1 MSFNRGTATLQN
13 VVIADPNSGFSAYTN
28 TNPQPVVSRLQGFTD
43 VALNTSNKNI
53 LVNADGKLQVDV
65 CLGQSSGG
73 GGGDATLAEQQ
84 TQTTKLTEIDTVLD
98 TINSGLI
105 AGTQKIQ
112 VLGNTQGDGSGT
124 SEHLHTDG
132 NGNLNTQVI
141 NTISTN
147 AFRTVIGSGATN
159 SHALVD
165 TDGHVQVD
173 IVGNSSGVGDATLAE
188 QQTQTTKLTEIDTV
202 LDSLDGKVTACNT
215 GAVTVASS
223 ALPTGASTL
232 SEQQTQTTKLTSL
245 DGKVTACD
253 TGSVTVASSVLPT
266 GASTLAEQQTQ
277 TTKLTEIDTVL
288 DSLDGKVTAC
298 NTGAVTV
305 ASSALPTGAS
315 SETTLL
321 LAEAHLG
328 NIDTQTSSI
337 QSNVATS
344 SNQTNGTQEARCM
357 GNNSG
362 SQVQIQVDALGV
374 VATSGSGGGGAGSNT
389 YTPQTISVV
398 PSGVQFNPQITNG
411 VGIDL
416 TNAKGV
422 IITASATSSS
432 DLQSDVTMNIE
443 FDTALGTV
451 GGTYAF
457 GTPVGGSAEGFSPM
471 QNINFASTGTD
482 TAILQAG
489 DTGTYDSG
497 GGSTPIKLLS
507 RFCRVTFLH
516 ADSTGLQN
524 TYSVTANFTIIP
536 L

>member
-13 VVIADPNSGFSAYTN
+13 VVITDPNSGFSAYTN
-28 TNPQPVVSRLQGFTD
+28 ANPQPVVSRLQGFTD

-53 LVNADGKLQVDV
+53 LVDANGKLQVDV

-98 TINSGLI
+98 TINSGLV

-112 VLGNTQGDGSGT
+112 VLGNTAGDGSGT

-147 AFRTVIGSGATN
+147 AFRTVIGDGATN

-165 TDGHVQVD
+165 SAGHVQVD

-232 SEQQTQTTKLTSL
+232 AEQQTQTTKLTSL

-253 TGSVTVASSVLPT
+253 TGSVTVASSALPT
-266 GASTLAEQQTQ
+266 GASTEA
-277 TTKLTEIDTVL
+277 
-288 DSLDGKVTAC
+288 
-298 NTGAVTV
+298 
-305 ASSALPTGAS
+305 
-315 SETTLL
+315 TLL

-344 SNQTNGTQEARCM
+344 SNQTNGDQLARCM

-362 SQVQIQVDALGV
+362 SQVQIQVDANGV

-411 VGIDL
+411 VGVDL

-432 DLQSDVTMNIE
+432 NLQSDVTMNIE
-443 FDTALGTV
+443 FDTAVGTV

-457 GTPVGGSAEGFSPM
+457 GTPIGGSSEGFAPT
-471 QNINFASTGTD
+471 QDINFGNTGTD
-482 TAILQAG
+482 IAVIQAG

-497 GGSTPIKLLS
+497 GGSTPVRFLG

-516 ADSTGLQN
+516 SDTTGLQN

>member
-13 VVIADPNSGFSAYTN
+13 VIITDPNSGFSPYTN
-28 TNPQPVVSRLQGFTD
+28 ANPQPTVSRLQGFTD

-73 GGGDATLAEQQ
+73 GG
-84 TQTTKLTEIDTVLD
+84 
-98 TINSGLI
+98 
-105 AGTQKIQ
+105 
-112 VLGNTQGDGSGT
+112 
-124 SEHLHTDG
+124 
-132 NGNLNTQVI
+132 
-141 NTISTN
+141 
-147 AFRTVIGSGATN
+147 
-159 SHALVD
+159 
-165 TDGHVQVD
+165 
-173 IVGNSSGVGDATLAE
+173 GDATLAE

-277 TTKLTEIDTVL
+277 STKLTEIDTVLDSLDGKVTACDTGAVTVASSALPTGASTLAEQQTQTTKLTSLDGKVTACDTGSVTVASSVLPTGASTLAEQQTQTTKLTEIDTVL

-298 NTGAVTV
+298 DTGAVTV

-315 SETTLL
+315 TEATLL

-344 SNQTNGTQEARCM
+344 ANQTNGLQEARCM

-362 SQVQIQVDALGV
+362 SQVQIQVDANGV
-374 VATSGSGGGGAGSNT
+374 VATSGSGGGAGSNT
-389 YTPQTISVV
+389 YTPQSISVV

-411 VGIDL
+411 VGVDL

-422 IITASATSSS
+422 VITASATSSA
-432 DLQSDVTMNIE
+432 DLQSDVTMSIE

-457 GTPVGGSAEGFSPM
+457 GTPIGLSAQGFLPAQDVGFS
-471 QNINFASTGTD
+471 NTGTD
-482 TAILQAG
+482 IAIIQAG
-489 DTGTYDSG
+489 DTGTHPS
-497 GGSTPIKLLS
+497 STPVTFLG
-507 RFCRVTFLH
+507 RFCRVAFLH
-516 ADSTGLQN
+516 SDTTGLQN
-524 TYSVTANFTIIP
+524 TYSITANFTIIP

>member
-13 VVIADPNSGFSAYTN
+13 VVITDPNSGFSAYTN

-53 LVNADGKLQVDV
+53 LVDANGKLQVDV

-73 GGGDATLAEQQ
+73 GG
-84 TQTTKLTEIDTVLD
+84 
-98 TINSGLI
+98 
-105 AGTQKIQ
+105 
-112 VLGNTQGDGSGT
+112 
-124 SEHLHTDG
+124 
-132 NGNLNTQVI
+132 
-141 NTISTN
+141 
-147 AFRTVIGSGATN
+147 
-159 SHALVD
+159 
-165 TDGHVQVD
+165 
-173 IVGNSSGVGDATLAE
+173 GDATLAE

-277 TTKLTEIDTVL
+277 STKLTEIDTVL

-298 NTGAVTV
+298 DTGAVTV

-315 SETTLL
+315 TLAEQQTQTTKLNSLDGKVTACDTGSVTVASSVLPFGASTEATLL

-344 SNQTNGTQEARCM
+344 ANQTNGLQEARCM

-362 SQVQIQVDALGV
+362 SQVQIQVDANGV
-374 VATSGSGGGGAGSNT
+374 VATSGSGGGAGSNT
-389 YTPQTISVV
+389 YTPQTISVI
-398 PSGVQFNPQITNG
+398 PSGVQFNPQVTNG
-411 VGIDL
+411 AGVDL

-422 IITASATSSS
+422 IITAEATSSAN
-432 DLQSDVTMNIE
+432 LQSDVTMNIE
-443 FDTALGTV
+443 FDTAVGTV

-457 GTPVGGSAEGFSPM
+457 GTPIGLSNQGFIPT
-471 QNINFASTGTD
+471 QNINFANTGTD
-482 TAILQAG
+482 IAVIQAG
-489 DTGTYDSG
+489 DTGTHPS
-497 GGSTPIKLLS
+497 STPVTLLGQ
-507 RFCRVTFLH
+507 FCRVSFLH
-516 ADSTGLQN
+516 SDTTGLQN

>member
-13 VVIADPNSGFSAYTN
+13 VIITDPNSGFSPYTN
-28 TNPQPVVSRLQGFTD
+28 ANPQPTVSRLQGFTD

-73 GGGDATLAEQQ
+73 GG
-84 TQTTKLTEIDTVLD
+84 
-98 TINSGLI
+98 
-105 AGTQKIQ
+105 
-112 VLGNTQGDGSGT
+112 
-124 SEHLHTDG
+124 
-132 NGNLNTQVI
+132 
-141 NTISTN
+141 
-147 AFRTVIGSGATN
+147 
-159 SHALVD
+159 
-165 TDGHVQVD
+165 
-173 IVGNSSGVGDATLAE
+173 GDATLAE

-315 SETTLL
+315 TEATLL

-344 SNQTNGTQEARCM
+344 SNQTNGTQVARCM

-362 SQVQIQVDALGV
+362 SQVQIQVDANGV
-374 VATSGSGGGGAGSNT
+374 VATSGSGGGAGSNT
-389 YTPQTISVV
+389 YTPQSISVV

-411 VGIDL
+411 VGVDL

-422 IITASATSSS
+422 IITAEATSSAN
-432 DLQSDVTMNIE
+432 LQSDVTMNIE
-443 FDTALGTV
+443 FDTAVGTV

-457 GTPVGGSAEGFSPM
+457 GTPIGLSNQGFLPTQNIGFS
-471 QNINFASTGTD
+471 NTGTD
-482 TAILQAG
+482 IAIIQAG
-489 DTGTYDSG
+489 DTGTHPS
-497 GGSTPIKLLS
+497 STPVTFLG
-507 RFCRVTFLH
+507 RFCRVAFYIVTPQVFRIL
-516 ADSTGLQN
+516 TVLLQ
-524 TYSVTANFTIIP
+524 TYHYSS
-536 L
+536 LRL